1 MKNIPQYL
9 QNLIRQKMD
18 AKVRSFLDP
27 ALVQKWAAD
36 AFNRMVLE
44 ALNAQMVKE
53 RDEFLG
59 RQPYQRDP
67 DALYRNGFKPVST
80 PFLGGLLDLR
90 KPVLRCGG
98 FTSPT
103 WKAVRKAGRALLG
116 FLAGRL
122 WLRGLG
128 TRQAAQEINDTF
140 GTRLSP
146 NAITRITRDLAP
158 VIREWEKRLLPS
170 NLRYLYLDALYVSL
184 RGPEHFEKSAL
195 LVAIGVDEAMK
206 RHFLG
211 FLLVGRE
218 SRETWSALIRDLL
231 DRGLSASSLRLVISD
246 AHEGIREAV
255 KDLLRIPHQLCVV
268 HKQRNACAR
277 VSHANQKA
285 FKADFKRVFWA
296 ESRSQALVALGQL
309 KSRWQGVHP
318 KAVETVE
325 RDLEDYLR
333 FFEEDRKYWTITRSS
348 NLIERFMEELRR
360 RLKPARGMQNEFE
373 LDKLVY
379 GVATAQ
385 QERWNRL
392 KVHTSRK
399 EDKAQAA

>member
-9 QNLIRQKMD
+9 QVLARQKMD
-18 AKVRSFLDP
+18 SKVKDLLDP
-27 ALVQKWAAD
+27 GLMQKWAAE
-36 AFNRMVLE
+36 AFNRQVLE
-44 ALNAQMVKE
+44 AINAQMVKE

-59 RQPYQRDP
+59 RQPYQRDTETV
-67 DALYRNGFKPVST
+67 YRNGFKSVSAHS
-80 PFLGGLLDLR
+80 LGGLLTLQ

-98 FTSPT
+98 FVSPT

-122 WLRGLG
+122 WLQGLG
-128 TRQAAQEINDTF
+128 TRSASREINDTF

-146 NAITRITRDLAP
+146 NSITQITRDMAP
-158 VIREWEKRLLPS
+158 AIREWEKRPMPS
-170 NLRYLYLDALYVSL
+170 NLRYLYLDALYVAL

-195 LVAIGVDEAMK
+195 LVAIGVDESMK

-211 FLLVGRE
+211 FLLVSRE
-218 SRETWSALIRDLL
+218 NRETWSALIQDLL
-231 DRGLSASSLRLVISD
+231 GRGLTNSSIRLVISD

-255 KDLLRIPHQLCVV
+255 KDLLRTPHQLCVV
-268 HKQRNACAR
+268 HKQRNARAR

-285 FKADFKRVFWA
+285 FIADFNQVFWA
-296 ESRSQALVALGQL
+296 QSRSQALVALGQL
-309 KSRWQGVHP
+309 KSRWERVHP

-325 RDLEDYLR
+325 RDLEDYMR
-333 FFEEDRKYWTITRSS
+333 FFDEDRKFWTITRSS

-385 QERWNRL
+385 QARWDRL

-399 EDKAQAA
+399 EARSQAA